1 MRHKKKGRRLGRTS
15 SHRKAML
22 RNLAASLFLT
32 ERDDE
37 FYEGLTQADGVS
49 VVNPPAHKGRVTTT
63 LQKAKEVRPLVEKC
77 ITIAKKAQP
86 ALNAAAELASDD
98 DRNSAAW
105 KSWREGD
112 GWKKWNAAVAP
123 AVNARR
129 RAFSLLRDKEAVE
142 ILFDEIAPRMEDRPG
157 GYTRVLKL
165 ANVRLGDAGAQAI
178 LEFVGKNDR
187 VKQKSQ
193 KPAFVDNDSAPE
205 KEEAEEKDASD
216 DAAAVATAG
225 AAAAAGGAAAAAEP
239 EADAAPE
246 AEAEVKS
253 PKGLGPD
260 DLKVV
265 EGIGPMMTSRLLKA
279 SALSAKR
286 LLRLAESALGKNL
299 PIQHQRRSPRSL
311 PLQKA
316 TSLVRSQPLG
326 PTKRKWLSLV
336 IGISSRNGKTNSM
349 AANCRASSAEL

>member
-77 ITIAKKAQP
+77 ITIAKKALP
-86 ALNAAAELASDD
+86 AIDAAAELESGD

-123 AVNARR
+123 AVTARR

-193 KPAFVDNDSAPE
+193 KPAFVDNDDSAS
-205 KEEAEEKDASD
+205 EEEEVEETTAEDSAD
-216 DAAAVATAG
+216 DTSAATAG
-225 AAAAAGGAAAAAEP
+225 AAAAAGATAAAATEEAEANT
-239 EADAAPE
+239 EAEAESDKE

-265 EGIGPMMTSRLLKA
+265 EGIGPKCEEALKA
-279 SALSAKR
+279 GGIGTWKE
-286 LLRLAESALGKNL
+286 LADSTPEKITEILTAAEGNFSGQVPGTWPRQAAMAVAGDWDKLEKWQDELDGGKE
-299 PIQHQRRSPRSL
+299 P
-311 PLQKA
+311 A
-316 TSLVRSQPLG
+316 
-326 PTKRKWLSLV
+326 
-336 IGISSRNGKTNSM
+336 
-349 AANCRASSAEL
+349 

>member
-1 MRHKKKGRRLGRTS
+1 
-15 SHRKAML
+15 ML

-77 ITIAKKAQP
+77 ITIAKKALP
-86 ALNAAAELASDD
+86 AIDAASDLASDD

-112 GWKKWNAAVAP
+112 GWKKWNAAIAP
-123 AVNARR
+123 AVTARR

-193 KPAFVDNDSAPE
+193 KPAFVDNDPAPE
-205 KEEAEEKDASD
+205 KEEVEETAEETAEEASED
-216 DAAAVATAG
+216 TAVASTE
-225 AAAAAGGAAAAAEP
+225 AASTEP
-239 EADAAPE
+239 ASTE
-246 AEAEVKS
+246 AEQEVEDKS
-253 PKGLGPD
+253 SD
-260 DLKVV
+260 
-265 EGIGPMMTSRLLKA
+265 
-279 SALSAKR
+279 
-286 LLRLAESALGKNL
+286 
-299 PIQHQRRSPRSL
+299 
-311 PLQKA
+311 
-316 TSLVRSQPLG
+316 
-326 PTKRKWLSLV
+326 
-336 IGISSRNGKTNSM
+336 
-349 AANCRASSAEL
+349 